1 MLESL
6 AANVLNRFL
15 GNYVANLEQKQLNI
29 AIWSGDVVLRNLQ
42 LKKEALDKFN
52 LPIDVLEGYVGE
64 LTLNIPWS
72 NLKNKPVKVF
82 INDVYLLAVP
92 KAESEDDPEEI
103 ERRAQQLKQEQLAN
117 AELLHTSPEATED
130 DQKNQSFM
138 TKLVTKIVDNLQISI
153 RNIHIRYEDKL
164 SDPGHPFA
172 AGFTLSEFSAV
183 STDSDWKPTFIEEET
198 SSINKLITLGSLAIY
213 WNTDSKSLAG
223 STTKESIEKFTSMI
237 ASEQKIPQEHQYIL
251 KPVSGTGRITLNKQF
266 EINTPKTTAILLF
279 DELGFILDDEQ
290 YREALLMADLFHFYL
305 RQQQYR
311 KFRPPKD
318 VTPKKDPRAWLK
330 FAGECIISEIRE
342 RNRKLTWEF
351 FKERRDDRHDYVEF
365 YKDKQLEKITPENA
379 TKLEDLER
387 KLSYEDILFYRS
399 IAKSKLKKEREKER
413 ALIAKK
419 KKEQQQQALAARKS
433 SGWFSGWWYGGSS
446 ADSAENETIWTDE
459 QLQELYEAI
468 EYDESE
474 AVPEAVELPK
484 EWTKLSLKTELKTG
498 SFVLKKNPHGKSTEI
513 LSLVFDT
520 VTAKFLQRPDSFQ
533 AETTLGSLSV
543 RDGSTEG
550 TLYPQIVR
558 VKEDFITNRP
568 GDISHDESSNNPF
581 FQLVFEHNPLDGRAD
596 NALSMKMRH
605 LEIIYNQNAIEAVTE
620 FFKPPDQQLETITA
634 LVEAAG
640 DTFEGLKAQTRAVLE
655 MKLEEHKTIDVEV
668 DMNAPII
675 IVPKS
680 CTQSNTEVIVLDSG
694 YIRVESKLVSKA
706 DKEEIQ
712 SKANSNYSEADYK
725 RLESLMY
732 DRFSVQLS
740 STQLLVGQ
748 SVDRCLD
755 QIRNSELKY
764 DLHVI
769 DRINLQFL
777 VEMSILPRAPNLT
790 KFRVSGHLPLLKTNF
805 SDRKYKIM
813 MSIIET
819 VTSSSS
825 SPKEEAP
832 KMDSTEKPTFARVA
846 NDLLKENKNVKSKG
860 WGERNKHIDNNM
872 IAKLGL
878 GKAQDLVL
886 IDSESSDEEAPEHNE
901 EFYDAQDTGLS
912 NVKMN
917 QRMFEFEFRVDK
929 FTTTLKQADSDPDKP
944 DVVLVDMVLEHFG
957 LTYVLRP
964 FDMSAEVV
972 LKSLSVVDKISDT
985 GSKFKHLAASEGYG
999 NAQSDD
1005 SADLVHIKY
1014 TKVDKKSPEYMSKF
1028 EGISQSVDIEM
1039 STINIIV
1046 TRKSILTLY
1055 NYVLDTFT
1063 TPAAPSSPQ
1072 SSAETESPILP
1083 ESQKPQPSQTSTMR
1097 VKVKLNSIRFI
1108 LNNDGVRLATGLL
1121 YHANVAVLL
1130 LQNTIR
1136 VGARLGNF
1144 SLTDDMA
1151 GSNTDESLRQ
1161 LLTLQG
1167 EDLAVFSYETYDES
1181 APGYPGYDSSVSLS
1195 TGSAKLTFLEEP
1207 IRLLLDFGSKFAQMK
1222 GLYDS
1227 ARRAAVSQAA
1237 QLQEKVSKFH
1247 FEISIRSPIIVFP
1260 NTKTND
1266 LVIANLGEFSASN
1279 EFKLQDGNNN
1289 SYLTRITAELQ
1300 KISLTSNF
1308 TIPKTTS
1315 PQIHQIIN
1323 DVDIN
1328 FNISYADHVEGSG
1341 GPDMTIIGKM
1351 SDVKMNLT
1359 EKQYKFLFDL
1369 SNSVSRAFSS
1379 PDEQAPTSPNNKI
1392 TDSTQAPPQS
1402 KTPNTPIVVDNSS
1415 KIEGEGKWVTI
1426 GLVFEVNQIYL
1437 EIFTDDG
1444 SQERILDETSL
1455 SRFSLNQTKVE
1466 YKMFSDK
1473 SMNAILQIQ
1482 SVTLS
1487 DTRPNIKNI
1496 YRDILPAVNLGKP
1509 QFLIDFTM
1517 SGDPEKSIIA
1527 LVKFDSPKIILTLD
1541 HLFAT
1546 RNYFMSAFESSPSSN
1561 ETIPQAQSSDT
1572 SPPLK
1577 PPRPKVSPTTTQSP
1591 MLPPRPVAEQPK
1603 QTTSLSYQVEIG
1615 SAEIILLANP
1625 HLASSEAV
1633 VLSAQKMVL
1642 VQQSAMVLN
1651 VDQVGMF
1658 LCQMDKRESTLLSFI
1673 DNFNLKLTMSTQ
1685 SSKPEQQL
1693 TDINVE
1699 VDPLILRVSY
1709 RDVLLIVSIVNKVSE
1724 LSSQTSSSAPIEQ
1737 PETTSESSTD
1747 NVRPSNTPSRSFN
1760 YNTLTTTKKDSNS
1773 SKNRL
1778 TTVVTRES
1786 LKVKL
1791 KGARLVLIG
1800 DEHDIPMIDGSCDK
1814 IDIEV
1819 VDWSSQ
1825 LSVDANVSTYVNYFN
1840 LTNSH
1845 WEPLIEPWQYS
1856 IHALKQS
1863 VPESM
1868 MIDITSQK
1876 RLEINVTHIF
1886 VETMLTTL
1894 SIINQVSEHLTT
1906 TARGSR
1912 TPYIL
1917 RNKTGYDITVWAI
1930 ASDDAKDTEIKLMND
1945 GQELDWRFDDWRKMR
1960 EMMHVTKNM
1969 LGIQFKGSNWEC
1981 IKDIPVDREG
1991 ETLYILRPKKNEVY
2005 HRLVVDVKLVNNVK
2019 IVTFRSALVV
2029 ENRTNLTLELL
2040 VVDTYGNHVS
2050 KVYQIGSG
2058 EDCPIPIE
2066 AAYYHK
2072 FKIRPDGG
2080 FGYNWSLQNLYWKD
2094 FLKQDPVTSVSCH
2107 SIQDNVPFRFKV
2119 FSRYQKKNPL
2129 VKEYPCMAI
2138 TLSAPIQIENLLPY
2152 DMVFRII
2159 DRTIQ
2164 QDLSGNRLEKGQV
2177 MSLHLIDSDNLLALN
2192 IEEISDTVFNKSE
2205 WAIINSPNKSDYQID
2220 KTLTITHDESL
2231 GLKLRIHYFEIPD
2244 SGGAFKISIYS
2255 PYVMINKTGLDIS
2268 FKSKSLFQS
2277 AKDAGIASSKQK
2289 DQPVAPYMFSYDD
2302 DNNQNRALL
2311 KVGDSD
2317 WSKPLSFE
2325 AVGTFLEVVI
2335 PSTSTSRAEEIHLGV
2350 SIQEGHQKYKLT
2362 KIVTFTP
2369 RFIIKNNLNNDI
2381 IFREP
2386 EATNETRVQSKNRE
2400 PLHFLKQDDV
2410 KRLVLRYH
2418 DSNSWSAPINI
2429 DELGRVHLKLER
2441 SDNELDLIRTEVLL
2455 EDATVFVI
2463 FNKENGDWPF
2473 RVENYSD
2480 VDVVFYQQE
2489 TSRREFFGGSSN
2501 QQPSSKKYTLK
2512 SGNTSPYSWD
2522 YPAHKEK
2529 RLVLKVNNHE
2539 RVVNI
2544 QEIGSLLPF
2553 KCPVNG
2559 VPHILAIE
2567 VVADGPTQVL
2577 LLSNY
2582 NQSESLY
2589 RPKAPSVTSSN
2600 TDNSAFE
2607 VIDVDMVITL
2617 TFQIRLEGIGIS
2629 VVNKRM
2635 QELAY
2640 ASVRG
2645 LEFTYNDSTLYQS
2658 VNFFVKW
2665 LQIDNQLYGGIYPII
2680 LYPTVIPK
2688 DTNDSELVHRA
2699 FHASLTKAKDE
2710 SHGVTYFKYFS
2721 MLLQEMTFEIDEDF
2735 LFALLDFTK
2744 IHGFTSQE
2752 PDAPLIADT
2761 LDIPEPKTSEGD
2773 NQLYFEVLH
2782 INPMKIN
2789 ISFVRT
2795 ERINVENKPAPRNP
2809 IMFFFNVLTMAIGNI
2824 NDAPIKLNALV
2835 MENMRVSFP
2844 VLIDRIRQHYGE
2856 AFIYQVH
2863 KIVGSA
2869 DFLGNPVGLFNN
2881 LSSGVVDIF
2890 YEPYQGIVMS
2900 DRPQDL
2906 GIGIARGASSFVK
2919 KTVYGFSDSLSKFT
2933 GSIGKG
2939 LASATLDK
2947 TFQDRRRM
2955 SQYKNRP
2962 KHALYGVAQGANSL
2976 VTSIGSGFE
2985 GLVRKPIE
2993 GVEKEGATGLIKGV
3007 GKGIVG
3013 FVTKPVVGM
3022 FDLASN
3028 VSAGIRNTTTV
3039 FDENDIVPVRL
3050 PRFVGRDGIL
3060 KPYQQREALGQSWL
3074 KQLEDGKYFNDE
3086 YVAHLSLMEN
3096 DEQIIMLTRSRM
3108 MLVKIKKRGLK
3119 VDWEVPFSD
3128 LQAIN
3133 LQNTGILLTLRGNN
3147 AGPFIPIQDRSN
3159 KEWFERQVEQVINEL
3174 NAEKKAN
3181 VTV

>member
-6 AANVLNRFL
+6 AASVLNRFL
-15 GNYVANLEQKQLNI
+15 GDYVANLEQNQLNI
-29 AIWSGDVVLRNLQ
+29 AIWSG
-42 LKKEALDKFN
+42 
-52 LPIDVLEGYVGE
+52 YVGE
-64 LTLNIPWS
+64 LILNIPWS

-82 INDVYLLAVP
+82 INDVYILAVP
-92 KAESEDDPEEI
+92 KAETEYDPDEI

-117 AELLHTSPEATED
+117 AELLHTSHIETTEE

-153 RNIHIRYEDKL
+153 KNIHIRYEDKL

-172 AGFTLSEFSAV
+172 VGFTLSEFSAV
-183 STDSDWKPTFIEEET
+183 STDSNWKPAFIEGET
-198 SSINKLITLGSLAIY
+198 SSINKLVTLGSLAIY

-223 STTKESIEKFTSMI
+223 STTKESIATFTSLI

-251 KPVSGTGRITLNKQF
+251 KPVSGTGRITLNKYF
-266 EINTPKTTAILLF
+266 ELNTPKTTAILLF

-290 YREALLMADLFHFYL
+290 YRDALLMADLFHFYL

-311 KFRPPKD
+311 KFRPPNE
-318 VTPKKDPRAWLK
+318 VTPKKDPRAWLQ
-330 FAGECIISEIRE
+330 FAGNCIISEIRE

-351 FKERRDDRHDYVEF
+351 FKERRDDRHDYV
-365 YKDKQLEKITPENA
+365 K
-379 TKLEDLER
+379 
-387 KLSYEDILFYRS
+387 S
-399 IAKSKLKKEREKER
+399 IAKSQLKKER

-419 KKEQQQQALAARKS
+419 KKEQQQQALSTRKS
-433 SGWFSGWWYGGSS
+433 SGWFSGWWYGGGS
-446 ADSAENETIWTDE
+446 ADSSENETVWTDE

-474 AVPEAVELPK
+474 VAPEAVELPK
-484 EWTKLSLKTELKTG
+484 EWTKLLFKTELKTG
-498 SFVLKKNPHGKSTEI
+498 SFVLKKDPHGKSTEI
-513 LSLVFDT
+513 LSLIFDT
-520 VTAKFLQRPDSFQ
+520 VTAEFLQRPDSFQ
-533 AETTLGSLSV
+533 AETALGSLSV
-543 RDGSTEG
+543 YDGSTEG
-550 TLYPQIVR
+550 TLYPQIVK
-558 VKEDFITNRP
+558 VKEDVIS
-568 GDISHDESSNNPF
+568 DINPDEPSNKPF

-596 NALSMKMRH
+596 NGLSLKMRH
-605 LEIIYNQNAIEAVTE
+605 LEVVYNQNAIEAVTE
-620 FFKPPDQQLETITA
+620 FFRPPEQQLETITA
-634 LVEAAG
+634 LIEAAG
-640 DTFEGLKAQTRAVLE
+640 DTIEGLKAQTRAVLE
-655 MKLEEHKTIDVEV
+655 MKLEKHKTIDVEV

-680 CTQSNTEVIVLDSG
+680 CTQSNTEVVVLDSG
-694 YIRVESKLVSKA
+694 HIRVESKLVSKA

-712 SKANSNYSEADYK
+712 SKANSEYSEADYK

-748 SVDRCLD
+748 SVERCLA
-755 QIRNSELKY
+755 QIRNSEPKY

-790 KFRVSGHLPLLKTNF
+790 KFRISGHLPLLKTNF
-805 SDRKYKIM
+805 SDRKYKII
-813 MSIIET
+813 MSIVET

-825 SPKEEAP
+825 SSKEEVP
-832 KMDSTEKPTFARVA
+832 KIDPTDKMTFAKVA
-846 NDLLKENKNVKSKG
+846 NDLLKENKNTNTKNRG
-860 WGERNKHIDNNM
+860 WERIDHNM

-878 GKAQDLVL
+878 GKSQGLVL
-886 IDSESSDEEAPEHNE
+886 IDSESDEDAPEEHNE
-901 EFYDAQDTGLS
+901 EFFDAQDA
-912 NVKMN
+912 NVSSAKMN
-917 QRMFEFEFRVDK
+917 QRMFEFEFKVDK
-929 FTTTLKQADSDPDKP
+929 FTTTLKKADIDPDKP
-944 DVVLVDMVLEHFG
+944 EVVLVDMVLEHFG

-972 LKSLSVVDKISDT
+972 LKSLSVEDKMTDT
-985 GSKFKHLAASEGYG
+985 GSEFKHLAASEGYG
-999 NAQSDD
+999 NAQADD
-1005 SADLVHIKY
+1005 SKDLVHIKY
-1014 TKVDKKSPEYMSKF
+1014 TRVDKKSPEYMSKF

-1055 NYVLDTFT
+1055 NFVLDTFT
-1063 TPAAPSSPQ
+1063 SPTTSSSPQ
-1072 SSAETESPILP
+1072 SSVETEALISP
-1083 ESQKPQPSQTSTMR
+1083 ESQNPQPSQTSTMR
-1097 VKVKLNSIRFI
+1097 VKVTLTSIRFI

-1121 YHANVAVLL
+1121 YRANVAVLL

-1136 VGARLGNF
+1136 VGARLGSF
-1144 SLTDDMA
+1144 SLSDDLA
-1151 GSNTDESLRQ
+1151 GPNTDESLRQ

-1167 EDLAVFSYETYDES
+1167 EEDLAVFQYETYDELT
-1181 APGYPGYDSSVSLS
+1181 PGYPGYDSSVSLR

-1207 IRLLLDFGSKFAQMK
+1207 LRLLLDFGSKFAQMK

-1227 ARRAAVSQAA
+1227 ARRAAVSQAV

-1247 FEISIRSPIIVFP
+1247 FDISIRSPIIVFP
-1260 NTKTND
+1260 QVNTND
-1266 LVIANLGEFSASN
+1266 MVIANLGEFSASN
-1279 EFKLQDGNNN
+1279 EFESKDGNN

-1300 KISLTSNF
+1300 KISLSSNF
-1308 TIPKTTS
+1308 MIPNISS
-1315 PQIHQIIN
+1315 PQILQIIN

-1328 FNISYADHVEGSG
+1328 FKISYSEHVEGSE
-1341 GPDMTIIGKM
+1341 GPDMKIIGEM

-1369 SNSVSRAFSS
+1369 SNTVSRAFSS
-1379 PDEQAPTSPNNKI
+1379 PEEQAPISPQRRI
-1392 TDSTQAPPQS
+1392 TDPTQIPPQS
-1402 KTPNTPIVVDNSS
+1402 KTPNTSKDNSS
-1415 KIEGEGKWVTI
+1415 KIEEGEVNPWVTV

-1444 SQERILDETSL
+1444 SQERILGETSL
-1455 SRFSLNQTKVE
+1455 SRFSLNQTKIE
-1466 YKMFSDK
+1466 YKMLSDN
-1473 SMNAILQIQ
+1473 SMKAVLQIQ

-1496 YRDILPAVNLGKP
+1496 YRDILPKVNLGKP
-1509 QFLIDFTM
+1509 QFLIDLAM
-1517 SGDPEKSIIA
+1517 SGGSERNIIA
-1527 LVKFDSPKIILTLD
+1527 LVKFSSPKLILTLD

-1546 RNYFMSAFESSPSSN
+1546 RNYFMSAFDTPSSSN
-1561 ETIPQAQSSDT
+1561 EATPQAQSSDT
-1572 SPPLK
+1572 LPPLK
-1577 PPRPKVSPTTTQSP
+1577 PPRPKTSPTTTQP
-1591 MLPPRPVAEQPK
+1591 PTLPPRPVAKQPQ
-1603 QTTSLSYQVEIG
+1603 QTTSLSYRVEID

-1625 HLASSEAV
+1625 HLTSSEAV
-1633 VLSAQKMVL
+1633 VLSSQKMVL
-1642 VQQSAMVLN
+1642 VQQSAILLN

-1658 LCQMDKRESTLLSFI
+1658 LCQMDKRESTLLRFI
-1673 DNFNLKLTMSTQ
+1673 DNFDLSLTMNTQ
-1685 SSKPEQQL
+1685 SSKPEQQI

-1699 VDPLILRVSY
+1699 IGALILRVSY
-1709 RDVLLIVSIVNKVSE
+1709 RDVLLILSIVNKVSE
-1724 LSSQTSSSAPIEQ
+1724 LSSQPSSSAATKQ
-1737 PETTSESSTD
+1737 PETTVESPID

-1760 YNTLTTTKKDSNS
+1760 YNTLTTTKKSSNS
-1773 SKNRL
+1773 SKSRV
-1778 TTVVTRES
+1778 TPVVSRES

-1791 KGARLVLIG
+1791 KGARLILIG

-1814 IDIEV
+1814 INVEV
-1819 VDWSSQ
+1819 VNWSSQ
-1825 LSVDANVSTYVNYFN
+1825 LSVDANVFTYVNYFN

-1856 IHALKQS
+1856 VHALKQA

-1868 MIDITSQK
+1868 VIDITSQK
-1876 RLEINVTHIF
+1876 RLEVNISHIF
-1886 VETMLTTL
+1886 LETMLTTL
-1894 SIINQVSEHLTT
+1894 SIINHVSEHLTT

-1917 RNKTGYDITVWAI
+1917 RNKTGYSMNVWAI
-1930 ASDDAKDTEIKLMND
+1930 SSADANDTEVKLMND

-1960 EMMHVTKNM
+1960 EAMTVTKNM
-1969 LGIQFKGSNWEC
+1969 LGIQFEGSNWEC
-1981 IKDIPVDREG
+1981 IKDITVDREG
-1991 ETLYILRPKKNEVY
+1991 ETLYILRPKLNEVY
-2005 HRLVVDVKLVNNVK
+2005 HRLVVDVKLVNNIKV
-2019 IVTFRSALVV
+2019 VTFRSALVV
-2029 ENRTNLTLELL
+2029 ENRTNLTMELL

-2072 FKIRPDGG
+2072 FKIRPEGG
-2080 FGYNWSLQNLYWKD
+2080 FGYDWSLQSLYWKD
-2094 FLKQDPVTSVSCH
+2094 FLKPGPVTTVSCH
-2107 SIQDNVPFRFKV
+2107 SIQDNFPFRFQV

-2138 TLSAPIQIENLLPY
+2138 TLNAPIQIENLLPY
-2152 DMVFRII
+2152 DIVFRINDNDI
-2159 DRTIQ
+2159 K
-2164 QDLSGNRLEKGQV
+2164 QDLAGNRLEKGQV
-2177 MSLHLIDSDNLLALN
+2177 TSLHLINSEHVLALN
-2192 IEEISDTVFNKSE
+2192 IEEITDTAFKKSE
-2205 WAIINSPNKSDYQID
+2205 WAIINSPDKSEYQID
-2220 KTLTITHDESL
+2220 KTLTVTDDKNLE
-2231 GLKLRIHYFEIPD
+2231 LKLRIHYYEIPD

-2255 PYVMINKTGLDIS
+2255 PYVMVNKTGLDMS
-2268 FKSKSLFQS
+2268 FRSKSLFSS
-2277 AKDAGIASSKQK
+2277 AKDTAGQGFVSRKEKNQQVSAS
-2289 DQPVAPYMFSYDD
+2289 DLIRILYVAPYMFSYAD

-2311 KVGDSD
+2311 KVGDSE

-2335 PSTSTSRAEEIHLGV
+2335 SSNSSAEEIHLGV

-2369 RFIIKNNLNNDI
+2369 RFIIKNNLSNDL

-2386 EATNETRVQSKNRE
+2386 EATNETCVKAKNRE
-2400 PLHFLKQDDV
+2400 PLHFLKQ
-2410 KRLVLRYH
+2410 KQLVLRYH

-2429 DELGRVHLKLER
+2429 DELGRVHLKLEK
-2441 SDNELDLIRTEVLL
+2441 SDSELDLIRTEVLL

-2463 FNKENGDWPF
+2463 FNKENGKWPF
-2473 RVENYSD
+2473 NVENYSD

-2489 TSRREFFGGSSN
+2489 PSRRELFGGSSS
-2501 QQPSSKKYTLK
+2501 QPSPSKKYTLK
-2512 SGNTSPYSWD
+2512 PRNTSPYSWD

-2529 RLVLKVNNHE
+2529 RLVLKVNGHE

-2553 KCPVNG
+2553 KCSANG

-2582 NQSESLY
+2582 NPSESLY
-2589 RPKAPSVTSSN
+2589 RPKAPSVTSSSN
-2600 TDNSAFE
+2600 TDSSAFE
-2607 VIDVDMVITL
+2607 VIDVDLVITL

-2629 VVNKRM
+2629 VINKRM

-2658 VNFFVKW
+2658 INFFVKW

-2688 DTNDSELVHRA
+2688 ETNDSELVHRA
-2699 FHASLTKAKDE
+2699 FHASLTKAKDD

-2744 IHGFTSQE
+2744 IQGFTTQE
-2752 PDAPLIADT
+2752 PDAPLIDGT
-2761 LDIPEPKTSEGD
+2761 LDIPEPKTAEGD

-2809 IMFFFNVLTMAIGNI
+2809 VMFFFNVLTMAIGNI

-2900 DRPQDL
+2900 DRPHDL
-2906 GIGIARGASSFVK
+2906 GIGIARGATSFVK
-2919 KTVYGFSDSLSKFT
+2919 KTVYGFSDSVSKFT

-2939 LASATLDK
+2939 LAAATLDK

-2962 KHALYGVAQGANSL
+2962 KHAFYGVAQGANSL

-3013 FVTKPVVGM
+3013 FVTKPVVGIL
-3022 FDLASN
+3022 DLTSN
-3028 VSAGIRNTTTV
+3028 ITAGIRNTTTV
-3039 FDENDIVPVRL
+3039 FDENEIVPTRL
-3050 PRFVGRDGIL
+3050 PRYVGRDGIL
-3060 KPYQQREALGQSWL
+3060 RPYQQREALGQSWL

-3086 YVAHLSLMEN
+3086 YVAHLNLIGN
-3096 DEQIIMLTRSRM
+3096 DQIIMLTRTRM

-3133 LQNTGILLTLRGNN
+3133 LQSTGILLTLRGNN
-3147 AGPFIPIQDRSN
+3147 TGPFIPISDQSD